1 MGLPETFYLVVL
13 VLVVSSIVYYSV
25 VIRNSSLS
33 LASQLLVSVD
43 RLMNT
48 IEILEAKI
56 ASIAVVNQRQI
67 QNLETSL
74 EAAKKRANAAES
86 KLAALYTQNPQLKRR
101 RS

>member
-1 MGLPETFYLVVL
+1 LVTSDTFY
-13 VLVVSSIVYYSV
+13 V
-25 VIRNSSLS
+25 VITLVA
-33 LASQLLVSVD
+33 LAAAFYYTIHVRKQSVGLVESMCGATMELVKSID
-43 RLMNT
+43 
-48 IEILEAKI
+48 ILEGKI

-86 KLAALYTQNPQLKRR
+86 KLAALYSENPQLKRR